1 MVLGGSLCSRENG
14 KYPGPLFARKKN
26 NYLGK
31 FFLFML
37 FVGTGLFFWD
47 SGRNKVTNFAAKFF
61 KSDKVAKRSLAS
73 DKPANAV
80 MLVPNSK
87 SEEQGQELGNER

>member
-1 MVLGGSLCSRENG
+1 MVLGGALCSRESG

-37 FVGTGLFFWD
+37 FVGTGLFF
-47 SGRNKVTNFAAKFF
+47 
-61 KSDKVAKRSLAS
+61 
-73 DKPANAV
+73 
-80 MLVPNSK
+80 
-87 SEEQGQELGNER
+87 